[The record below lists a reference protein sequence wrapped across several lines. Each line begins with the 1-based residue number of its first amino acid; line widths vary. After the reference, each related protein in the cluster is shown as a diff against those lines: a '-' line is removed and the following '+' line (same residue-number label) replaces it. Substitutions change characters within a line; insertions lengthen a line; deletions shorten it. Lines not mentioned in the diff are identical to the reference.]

1 MHDQEHAA
9 TAGRGTSLLS
19 QSAAQKAQS
28 PGATGPHA
36 AQTKPTNGAIIRF
49 SGLSGNP
56 TGHEFEPGE
65 FRHLRA
71 RFAKRGYSLQRVY
84 RAGDGRA
91 SFHIMRSSK
100 TNVLSHPHDVRA
112 FLAQVEGAPV

>member
-1 MHDQEHAA
+1 MMAGQKSESPAA
-9 TAGRGTSLLS
+9 TGLHADQTTTNTGR
-19 QSAAQKAQS
+19 
-28 PGATGPHA
+28 
-36 AQTKPTNGAIIRF
+36 IIRF

-100 TNVLSHPHDVRA
+100 TCVLSHPHDVRA
-112 FLAQVEGAPV
+112 FLVQVEGAPV

>member
-1 MHDQEHAA
+1 MIHAHKSESPAA
-9 TAGRGTSLLS
+9 TGL
-19 QSAAQKAQS
+19 
-28 PGATGPHA
+28 HA
-36 AQTKPTNGAIIRF
+36 EQTKSQDAHII
-49 SGLSGNP
+49 GLVRSVCNP